1 MDLEIQ
7 TRECD
12 LRPEWRGVIEDWVG
26 KLSAR
31 FPRILRL
38 HVRLCRSRHH
48 RQGGDEVHVL
58 ANLPG
63 RTVTAAKRGPDM
75 VAATHAAFEGLGREL
90 TALSRKRLGARRE
103 RRPEIA
109 AMPGADPG
117 EEEADRKEARLA

>member
-12 LRPEWRGVIEDWVG
+12 LRPEWRGVIEEWVG
-26 KLSAR
+26 KLSTR

-38 HVRLCRSRHH
+38 HVRLRRSRHH
-48 RQGGDEVHVL
+48 RQGGDEVRVL

-63 RTVTAAKRGPDM
+63 RTVTAAKRGADM

-90 TALSRKRLGARRE
+90 AALSEKRLGARRE

-109 AMPGADPG
+109 ALPATDGG
-117 EEEADRKEARLA
+117 EGEPEGKEARLA